1 MIDRCLIWRYASIS
15 IYRLAHHFFLADKK
29 PIMSIF
35 FAKRLLTFIVTLIG
49 ASMVI
54 FVVMEI
60 LPGDPALVILGIDA
74 TPEMVA
80 ALTRE
85 LGLDRPAPV
94 RYWEW
99 ITGLLIGEMGNSY
112 AYKVPVWELVEY
124 SLWITIPLAIM
135 AMFFSIILALVIGLY
150 AAANHN
156 KFQDVTL
163 MGFSQLGISVPNFW
177 LAILLILYFSIQLNW
192 FPAGGFPGWDEGIF
206 KSLKSLF
213 LPALALATV
222 VGAILAR
229 ITRSSVLEVFREDYV
244 RTARAKGLSQRA
256 TLWGHVLRNALI
268 PVLTVSGIQFATL
281 LTGTVVVENV
291 FHIPGLGSLVLKAIN
306 NRDTIVVENVVLLL
320 ATMVITVNFFVDI
333 LYAVID
339 PRLKAHD
346 I

>member
-1 MIDRCLIWRYASIS
+1 
-15 IYRLAHHFFLADKK
+15 
-29 PIMSIF
+29 MSVFI
-35 FAKRLLTFIVTLIG
+35 AKRVLTLIVTLIG

-54 FVVMEI
+54 FLVMEI
-60 LPGDPALVILGIDA
+60 LPGDPALVILGVDA
-74 TPEMVA
+74 SDSAVA
-80 ALTRE
+80 TLTKE
-85 LGLDRPAPV
+85 LGLDRPPLE
-94 RYWEW
+94 RYLSW
-99 ITGLLIGEMGNSY
+99 ITGLLQGELGNSY
-112 AYKVPVWELVEY
+112 AYKVPVWELVQGA
-124 SLWITIPLAIM
+124 LLITLPLAVM
-135 AMFFSIILALVIGLY
+135 SIILSITLALVIGLY

-156 KFQDVTL
+156 KAGDVTL
-163 MGFSQLGISVPNFW
+163 MGISQLGISIPNFW
-177 LAILLILYFSIQLNW
+177 LAILLIILFAIELRW
-192 FPAGGFPGWDEGIF
+192 LPAGGFPGWDEGIV
-206 KSLKSLF
+206 KCLKALL
-213 LPALALATV
+213 LPSLALATV

-256 TLWGHVLRNALI
+256 TLWRHVLRNALI
-268 PVLTVSGIQFATL
+268 PVLTVTGIQFAAL

-320 ATMVITVNFFVDI
+320 ATMVITVNFLVDI

>member
-1 MIDRCLIWRYASIS
+1 
-15 IYRLAHHFFLADKK
+15 
-29 PIMSIF
+29 MSIF
-35 FAKRLLTFIVTLIG
+35 FAKRLLTFIATLIG

-54 FVVMEI
+54 FLVMEI

-74 TPEMVA
+74 TDEMVA

-85 LGLDRPAPV
+85 LGLDRSAPV

-99 ITGLLIGEMGNSY
+99 VSGLFRGEMGTSY

-156 KFQDVTL
+156 KIQDVTL

-206 KSLKSLF
+206 KSLKSLI

-320 ATMVITVNFFVDI
+320 ATMVITVNFVVDI

>member
-1 MIDRCLIWRYASIS
+1 
-15 IYRLAHHFFLADKK
+15 
-29 PIMSIF
+29 MSVFI
-35 FAKRLLTFIVTLIG
+35 AKRVLTLIATLIG

-54 FVVMEI
+54 FLVMEI
-60 LPGDPALVILGIDA
+60 LPGDPALVILGVDA
-74 TPEMVA
+74 SESAVQT
-80 ALTRE
+80 LTKE
-85 LGLDRPAPV
+85 LGLDRPPLE
-94 RYWEW
+94 RYISW
-99 ITGLLIGEMGNSY
+99 IAGLMQGELGNSY
-112 AYKVPVWELVEY
+112 AYKVPVWELVKGA
-124 SLWITIPLAIM
+124 LLITLPLAIM
-135 AMFFSIILALVIGLY
+135 SITLSIILALVIGLY

-156 KFQDVTL
+156 KAGDVTL
-163 MGFSQLGISVPNFW
+163 MGISQLGISIPNFW
-177 LAILLILYFSIQLNW
+177 LAILLIILFAIELRW
-192 FPAGGFPGWDEGIF
+192 LPAGGFPGWDEGI
-206 KSLKSLF
+206 LKCLTALL
-213 LPALALATV
+213 LPSLALATV

-256 TLWGHVLRNALI
+256 TLWRHVLRNALI
-268 PVLTVSGIQFATL
+268 PVLTVTGIQFAAL

-320 ATMVITVNFFVDI
+320 ATMVIMVNFLIDI

>member
-1 MIDRCLIWRYASIS
+1 
-15 IYRLAHHFFLADKK
+15 
-29 PIMSIF
+29 MSIF
-35 FAKRLLTFIVTLIG
+35 IAKRLSTLIATLIG

-60 LPGDPALVILGIDA
+60 LPGDPALVILGVDA
-74 TPEMVA
+74 TDQMVA
-80 ALTRE
+80 QLTTE
-85 LGLDRPAPV
+85 LGLDRPAPE
-94 RYWEW
+94 RYWDW
-99 ITGLLIGEMGNSY
+99 ITGLLQGEMGKSY
-112 AYKVPVWELVEY
+112 AYKVPVWELVEGA
-124 SLWITIPLAIM
+124 LLITIPLAIM
-135 AMFFSIILALVIGLY
+135 SIVLSIILALVIGLY

-156 KFQDVTL
+156 KVQDLAL

-177 LAILLILYFSIQLNW
+177 LALLLILLFSIQLRW
-192 FPAGGFPGWDEGIF
+192 FPAGGFPGWEDGFF
-206 KSLKSLF
+206 KCLKSLL
-213 LPALALATV
+213 LPSIALATV

-229 ITRSSVLEVFREDYV
+229 ITRSSVLEVYREDYV

-256 TLWGHVLRNALI
+256 TLWLHVLRNALI
-268 PVLTVSGIQFATL
+268 PVLTVTGIQFSAL

-320 ATMVITVNFFVDI
+320 ATMVIVTNFIVDI
-333 LYAVID
+333 LYAVVD

>member
-1 MIDRCLIWRYASIS
+1 
-15 IYRLAHHFFLADKK
+15 
-29 PIMSIF
+29 MSVFI
-35 FAKRLLTFIVTLIG
+35 AKRVLTLIATLIG

-54 FVVMEI
+54 FLVMEI
-60 LPGDPALVILGIDA
+60 LPGDPALVILGVDA
-74 TPEMVA
+74 SESAVQT
-80 ALTRE
+80 LTKE
-85 LGLDRPAPV
+85 LGLDRPPLE
-94 RYWEW
+94 RYLSW
-99 ITGLLIGEMGNSY
+99 IAGLMQGELGNSY
-112 AYKVPVWELVEY
+112 AYKVPVWELVQGA
-124 SLWITIPLAIM
+124 LLITLPLAIM
-135 AMFFSIILALVIGLY
+135 SIILSIALALVIGLY

-156 KFQDVTL
+156 KAGDVTL
-163 MGFSQLGISVPNFW
+163 MGISQLGISIPNFW
-177 LAILLILYFSIQLNW
+177 LAILLIILFAIELRW
-192 FPAGGFPGWDEGIF
+192 LPAGGFPGWEEGV
-206 KSLKSLF
+206 LKCLT
-213 LPALALATV
+213 ALALATV

-256 TLWGHVLRNALI
+256 TLWRHVLRNALI
-268 PVLTVSGIQFATL
+268 PVLTVTGIQFAAL

-320 ATMVITVNFFVDI
+320 ATMVIMVNFLVDI

>member
-1 MIDRCLIWRYASIS
+1 
-15 IYRLAHHFFLADKK
+15 
-29 PIMSIF
+29 MSVFI
-35 FAKRLLTFIVTLIG
+35 AKRVLTLIVTLIG

-54 FVVMEI
+54 FLVMEI
-60 LPGDPALVILGIDA
+60 LPGDPALVILGVDA
-74 TPEMVA
+74 SDSAVA
-80 ALTRE
+80 TLTKE
-85 LGLDRPAPV
+85 LGLDRPPLE
-94 RYWEW
+94 RYLSW
-99 ITGLLIGEMGNSY
+99 ITGLLQGELGNSY
-112 AYKVPVWELVEY
+112 AYKVPVWELVQGA
-124 SLWITIPLAIM
+124 LLITLPLAVM
-135 AMFFSIILALVIGLY
+135 SIILSITLALVIGLY

-156 KFQDVTL
+156 KAGDVTL
-163 MGFSQLGISVPNFW
+163 MGISQLGISIPNFW
-177 LAILLILYFSIQLNW
+177 LAILLIILFAIELRW
-192 FPAGGFPGWDEGIF
+192 LPAGGFPGWDEGIV
-206 KSLKSLF
+206 KCLTALL
-213 LPALALATV
+213 LPSLALATV

-256 TLWGHVLRNALI
+256 TLWRHVLRNALI
-268 PVLTVSGIQFATL
+268 PVLTVTGIQFAAL

-320 ATMVITVNFFVDI
+320 ATMVITVNFLVDI

>member
-1 MIDRCLIWRYASIS
+1 LVKIFIRQSYANGSTS
-15 IYRLAHHFFLADKK
+15 RKN
-29 PIMSIF
+29 MSVFI
-35 FAKRLLTFIVTLIG
+35 AKRVLTLIATLIG

-54 FVVMEI
+54 FLVMEI
-60 LPGDPALVILGIDA
+60 LPGDPALVILGVDA
-74 TPEMVA
+74 SESAVQT
-80 ALTRE
+80 LTKE
-85 LGLDRPAPV
+85 LGLDRPPLE
-94 RYWEW
+94 RYISW
-99 ITGLLIGEMGNSY
+99 IAGLMQGELGNSY
-112 AYKVPVWELVEY
+112 AYKVPVWELVKGA
-124 SLWITIPLAIM
+124 LLITLPLAIM
-135 AMFFSIILALVIGLY
+135 SITLSIILALVIGLY

-156 KFQDVTL
+156 KAGDVTL
-163 MGFSQLGISVPNFW
+163 MGISQLGISIPNFW
-177 LAILLILYFSIQLNW
+177 LAILLIILFAIELRW
-192 FPAGGFPGWDEGIF
+192 LPAGGFPGWDEGI
-206 KSLKSLF
+206 LKCLTALL
-213 LPALALATV
+213 LPSLALATV

-256 TLWGHVLRNALI
+256 TLWRHVLRNALI
-268 PVLTVSGIQFATL
+268 PVLTVTGIQFAAL

-320 ATMVITVNFFVDI
+320 ATMVIMVNFLIDI

>member
-1 MIDRCLIWRYASIS
+1 
-15 IYRLAHHFFLADKK
+15 
-29 PIMSIF
+29 MSVFI
-35 FAKRLLTFIVTLIG
+35 AKRVLTLIATLIG

-54 FVVMEI
+54 FLVMEI
-60 LPGDPALVILGIDA
+60 LPGDPALVILGVDA
-74 TPEMVA
+74 SESAVQT
-80 ALTRE
+80 LTKE
-85 LGLDRPAPV
+85 LGLDRPPLE
-94 RYWEW
+94 RYLSW
-99 ITGLLIGEMGNSY
+99 IAGLMQGELGNSY
-112 AYKVPVWELVEY
+112 AYKVPVWELVQGA
-124 SLWITIPLAIM
+124 LLITLPLAIM
-135 AMFFSIILALVIGLY
+135 SIILSIALALVIGLY

-156 KFQDVTL
+156 KAGDVTL
-163 MGFSQLGISVPNFW
+163 MGISQLGISIPNFW
-177 LAILLILYFSIQLNW
+177 LAILLIILFAIELRW
-192 FPAGGFPGWDEGIF
+192 LPAGGFPGWEEGV
-206 KSLKSLF
+206 LKCLTALL
-213 LPALALATV
+213 LPSLALATV

-256 TLWGHVLRNALI
+256 TLWRHVLRNALI
-268 PVLTVSGIQFATL
+268 PVLTVTGIQFAAL

-320 ATMVITVNFFVDI
+320 ATMVIMVNFLVDI